1 MRPVI
6 VGVIGCGGIS
16 PSYLRNLTTHFSHL
30 VTVKS
35 VADIF
40 PELAQKRAEEFGIN
54 NVVTTEELLS
64 DSEIELVL
72 NLTFPFN
79 HYEVS
84 TAILNAGK
92 HLFSEKPLGMTRDE
106 GKAILELAAS
116 KGLKAGGA
124 ADTFLGA
131 GFQTCRQLIDDGKI
145 GTPTTAVA
153 SIGLKYNGER
163 IFKVGPLFDMG
174 QYYLTG
180 LLSLI
185 GSVKR
190 VTAFASIPFTEKPHP
205 ENSPDFGTNYKVD
218 VPSQVIGAMEFENGL
233 TASFAASAEAAWYNP
248 RVDVFGTDGFI
259 NAPDANMYTGTVKL
273 HGNDVELID
282 GFTDKGRGLG
292 VAQMVYAIRNNLPV
306 LASIEMQYHILDI
319 MVSFLESAEQGKA
332 IEVKSRW
339 EKPEMLDY
347 SALMKK

>member
-1 MRPVI
+1 MKPVVI
-6 VGVIGCGGIS
+6 GVVGCGGIS
-16 PSYLRNLTTHFSHL
+16 PSYLSNLTTHFSHL

-40 PELAQKRAEEFGIN
+40 PELAKKRAEEFGIKN
-54 NVVTTEELLS
+54 IVPAEELLD

-92 HLFSEKPLGMTRDE
+92 HLFSEKPLGMTREE
-106 GKAILELAAS
+106 GKAILNLAN
-116 KGLKAGGA
+116 KNGLKAGGA
-124 ADTFLGA
+124 SDTFLGA
-131 GFQTCRQLIDDGKI
+131 GFQTCRQLIEDGKI
-145 GTPTTAVA
+145 GIPTTAVA
-153 SIGLKYNGER
+153 SIGLKYSGER
-163 IFKVGPLFDMG
+163 IFQVGPLFDMG

-180 LLSLI
+180 LLSLL

-190 VTAFASIPFTEKPHP
+190 VTAFASIPIPEKIHP
-205 ENSPDFGTNYKVD
+205 DNSPDAGKTYKVE
-218 VPSQVIGAMEFENGL
+218 VPSQVIGALEFENGL
-233 TASFAASAEAAWYNP
+233 TASFAASGEAAWYNP

-273 HGNDVELID
+273 NGNDVDLIA
-282 GFTDKGRGLG
+282 GFSEKGRGLG
-292 VAQMVYAIRNNLPV
+292 VAQMAYAIRNNQPV
-306 LASIEMQYHILDI
+306 IASIEMQYHILDI
-319 MVSFLESAEQGKA
+319 MVSLLESSEQNKV

-339 EKPEMLDY
+339 KKPAMLDFT
-347 SALMKK
+347 SLMKK